1 MAKEVKKLNKIVAKS
16 PDQAKAQNAAKL
28 KKTVIES
35 GNKSGK
41 LAGPKDIKKAF
52 PESGKPSN
60 VEKVVNRAKTTAREA
75 RDVVTAVGTVA
86 KRPGAKSVKNAVKQV
101 AETAKAATTGKKGT
115 TSDYVGQAKGLG
127 LLAQGGES
135 SKFYRK
141 GSKR

>member
-1 MAKEVKKLNKIVAKS
+1 MAAGKKPTI
-16 PDQAKAQNAAKL
+16 
-28 KKTVIES
+28 IES
-35 GNKSGK
+35 GNKSGR
-41 LAGPKDIKKAF
+41 LANSKDLKAAKTKADAK
-52 PESGKPSN
+52 KPSN

-86 KRPGAKSVKNAVKQV
+86 KRPGAKSVKNVVKQV